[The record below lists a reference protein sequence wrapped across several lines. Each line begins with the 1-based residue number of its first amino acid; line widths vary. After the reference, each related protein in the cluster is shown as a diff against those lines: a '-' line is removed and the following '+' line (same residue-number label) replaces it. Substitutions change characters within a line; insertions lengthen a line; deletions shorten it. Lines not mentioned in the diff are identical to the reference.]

1 MKVAYNRGM
10 KLIDGRLDKNYI
22 IESIDGGC
30 MAKDR
35 LWKLGI
41 IPGAIIKIKRKA
53 PLKGPFMLEVN
64 GADVVIG
71 RGIALKINIREIE

>member
-1 MKVAYNRGM
+1 M
-10 KLIDGRLDKNYI
+10 KLVDGSLDKNYRVD
-22 IESIDGGC
+22 SIDGGC

-41 IPGAIIKIKRKA
+41 IPGVTIKIKRKA

-71 RGIALKINIREIE
+71 RGIASKINIRETE